1 MGKARE
7 GSSMYSLV
15 STFLALLAFH
25 FIQDAHPKGSA
36 VKGALENIIFSQTF
50 MLLFLISVVEI
61 YLTTF
66 VALSDLSETLNQVS
80 LLFRRSSGQNPESE
94 NKSINKWNKKC
105 PNEELLDRAFITCLI
120 DLRTV
125 WVGIGK

>member
-1 MGKARE
+1 
-7 GSSMYSLV
+7 
-15 STFLALLAFH
+15 
-25 FIQDAHPKGSA
+25 
-36 VKGALENIIFSQTF
+36 

-80 LLFRRSSGQNPESE
+80 LLFRSSGQNPESE
-94 NKSINKWNKKC
+94 NKSINKCNKKC